1 MITQQE
7 LQGNWNQLKG
17 RLVEKWG
24 QLTED
29 DLAGAKG
36 SIDRLVGSIQ
46 QKTGE
51 SKASIESFLDSALA
65 NGASRL
71 SGAAEAVRSC
81 ASDFSG
87 ATSRQYEQAQEAL
100 ASGFENAS
108 DTVRRH
114 PTESVAVCFGAG
126 LIAGAVLGLILRNKA

>member
-7 LQGNWNQLKG
+7 LHGNWNQLKG

-29 DLAGAKG
+29 DLTTAKG
-36 SIDRLVGSIQ
+36 SIDRLVGKIQ
-46 QKTGE
+46 EKTGE
-51 SKASIESFLDSALA
+51 TKANIESFFDSALET
-65 NGASRL
+65 GASRL
-71 SGAAEAVRSC
+71 SGAAEAVRSY
-81 ASDFSG
+81 ASSVSDM
-87 ATSRQYEQAQEAL
+87 TSEQYEHAQEAL
-100 ASGFENAS
+100 ASGVESATN
-108 DTVRRH
+108 TVRRH

>member
-7 LQGNWNQLKG
+7 LHGNWNQLKG
-17 RLVEKWG
+17 CLVEKWG

-29 DLAGAKG
+29 DLTKAKG
-36 SIDRLVGSIQ
+36 SVDRLVGKIQ
-46 QKTGE
+46 EKTGE
-51 SKASIESFLDSALA
+51 TKANIESFFDSALE

-71 SGAAEAVRSC
+71 SGAAEAVRSY
-81 ASDFSG
+81 ASSVSD
-87 ATSRQYEQAQEAL
+87 ATSDQYEHAQQAL
-100 ASGFENAS
+100 ASGVESATS
-108 DTVRRH
+108 AVRRH

>member
-7 LQGNWNQLKG
+7 LRGNWSQIKG

-24 QLTED
+24 QLTDD
-29 DLAGAKG
+29 DLAVAEGNV
-36 SIDRLVGSIQ
+36 DRLVGCIQ
-46 QKTGE
+46 KKTGE
-51 SKASIESFLDSALA
+51 TRASIESFLDSALK
-65 NGASRL
+65 NGASRF
-71 SGAAEAVRSC
+71 SDAAEAVRSYAAE
-81 ASDFSG
+81 ASSG
-87 ATSRQYEQAQEAL
+87 TAEQVEHAQEAVAKGL
-100 ASGFENAS
+100 KTAS